1 MFDKTI
7 LELEERIEKANSIKG
22 EERSALLKLIGELKV
37 EITALSKTHDED
49 AKSIAGFTQIA
60 AHEALRTNKNAGL
73 FNIAKDGL
81 EKSVEE
87 LELTHPTSGQYDPRN
102 KRCLIKSWNIKLL
115 ISRKESQW
123 IGI

>member
-1 MFDKTI
+1 MDMFDKTI
-7 LELEERIEKANSIKG
+7 LELQERIENADSIKG

-87 LELTHPTSGQYDPRN
+87 FELTHPTLVNTIRE
-102 KRCLIKSWNIKLL
+102 
-115 ISRKESQW
+115 ISDVLSNL
-123 IGI
+123 GI

>member
-7 LELEERIEKANSIKG
+7 LELKERIENADYIKA
-22 EERSALLKLIGELKV
+22 EERSALLKLIGQLKV

-49 AKSIAGFTQIA
+49 AKSIAGFAQIA
-60 AHEALRTNKNAGL
+60 AHEALRTKRNAGL

-87 LELTHPTSGQYDPRN
+87 LELTYPTLVNTIRE
-102 KRCLIKSWNIKLL
+102 
-115 ISRKESQW
+115 ISDVLSNL
-123 IGI
+123 GI